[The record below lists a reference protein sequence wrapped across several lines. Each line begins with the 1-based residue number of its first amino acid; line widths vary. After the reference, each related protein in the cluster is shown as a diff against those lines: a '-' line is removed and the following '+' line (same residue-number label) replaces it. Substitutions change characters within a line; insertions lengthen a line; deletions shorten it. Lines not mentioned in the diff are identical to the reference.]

1 MPVVIPELALI
12 VGLFFAVVG
21 YLVARGLLSTYT
33 HTIGYFLHAVASA
46 LVFSVPLTF
55 GHRKIDL
62 GGPVRA
68 LDHGIVTAMQNW
80 CDGAEIQ
87 MGYCLHGLEKVAR
100 FMSQAIDSLGRE
112 TSATF
117 DWLADV
123 HIPKWAKYALGAA
136 FPFAYLSKLIAAQI
150 AKALPHIRTEIH
162 TITHDVPRVTVKV
175 LRQSVAGTLTI
186 PKWVLHI
193 PRELRGVETQAGRL
207 SKRIGRVEALLG
219 VTAMAAAMANV
230 LGIPNPRCLRKG
242 PLGRIARTLCGIPTS
257 LLNDVLG
264 LLADFFLLEN
274 VCTVLP
280 WLETAASDIGTPLVE
295 LLTTVGAGLCDD
307 NQRPAAL
314 RGPKASVPTLIFG
327 VSASGV

>member
-100 FMSQAIDSLGRE
+100 FMSQAIDTLSRE
-112 TSATF
+112 TSDTF

-136 FPFAYLSKLIAAQI
+136 FPFAYLSKLIAGQI
-150 AKALPHIRTEIH
+150 AKALPHLRTEIH

-219 VTAMAAAMANV
+219 VTALSLAMANV
-230 LGIPNPRCLRKG
+230 LGVSGRCLRSG
-242 PLGRIARTLCGIPTS
+242 NIGRTARRLCGLDAALLEGLLGGLLVLEGGFSIVALAEGLLDVEDELISGVKLLVTE
-257 LLNDVLG
+257 LNDV
-264 LLADFFLLEN
+264 
-274 VCTVLP
+274 
-280 WLETAASDIGTPLVE
+280 
-295 LLTTVGAGLCDD
+295 
-307 NQRPAAL
+307 
-314 RGPKASVPTLIFG
+314 
-327 VSASGV
+327 